1 MAETMQQEKQQA
13 AFPEIRDTAD
23 SYAEYAEEVSE
34 GNDAL
39 GDQGDP
45 SIDVDIDNMVWEV
58 ESEPADDAYE
68 SEDHYSSE
76 AYNTYEE
83 RNRYSGQSGQYEDSD
98 DYTGR
103 SDMCEEIPYS
113 RRINKHIFTWVF
125 NFVCG
130 VYGVDRFIRGQIPL
144 GILKLLTF
152 GGFGIWYLADLGV
165 AIYKSYMEPGAEV
178 QDDLHFD
185 SFGRYV

>member
-34 GNDAL
+34 GYDAL
-39 GDQGDP
+39 DDQSAP

-58 ESEPADDAYE
+58 ESEPADDSYE
-68 SEDHYSSE
+68 AEDHYSSE
-76 AYNTYEE
+76 AYRSSTYEE
-83 RNRYSGQSGQYEDSD
+83 TNGYSG
-98 DYTGR
+98 R
-103 SDMCEEIPYS
+103 PDMYEEIPYS
-113 RRINKHIFTWVF
+113 RRMNKHIFTWVF
-125 NFVCG
+125 NFICG

-144 GILKLLTF
+144 GILKLFTF

-165 AIYKSYMEPGAEV
+165 AIYKSYMAPGAEM